1 MLSRC
6 RVAAWMWMGL
16 ATAGAW
22 AQPYPNK
29 PVLIVVPFAPGGA
42 TDVVTRVVAQRL
54 SELWS
59 QSIVVDNR
67 AGAGGNIGG
76 DIVAKAAPD
85 GYTVLM
91 TSGSIVTANQHIYK
105 RMPFDPARDLVA
117 ATNVASGPQ
126 IIAVNAAFSAKTLKE
141 LIDLA
146 RAKPRSL
153 TFGSAGIA
161 TQTHLAA
168 ENFAFAAGIDVTHI
182 PYKGEGPAL
191 IDLLAGQIQFVTP
204 NLSASIGFVQ
214 QGKIR
219 ALAVTSKER
228 AKQVPNVPTVAET
241 IPGFENL
248 GWFGFVVPTGTPK
261 TVIGKLHEDTVKV
274 LQSGDVRGRFE
285 QLGMVPVGN
294 TPEEFARAIR
304 EETARWA
311 KIVRERKLYVE

>member
-1 MLSRC
+1 MNIC
-6 RVAAWMWMGL
+6 RPMIWVTMALASGSAWTQ
-16 ATAGAW
+16 A
-22 AQPYPNK
+22 YPNK
-29 PVLIVVPFAPGGA
+29 PIRIVVPFAPGGA
-42 TDVVTRVVAQRL
+42 TDIVTRIVAQRL
-54 SELWS
+54 GDLWA

-76 DIVAKAAPD
+76 EIAAKAAPD

-91 TSGSIVTANQHIYK
+91 TSGSIITANQHIYK
-105 RMPFDPARDLVA
+105 RMPFDPARDLVGV
-117 ATNVASGPQ
+117 TNVASGPQ
-126 IIAVNAAFSAKTLKE
+126 IVAVNAAFAAKTLKE
-141 LIDLA
+141 LIELA
-146 RAKPRSL
+146 RAKPKSL

-168 ENFAFAAGIDVTHI
+168 ENFAFAAKIDITHI

-204 NLSASIGFVQ
+204 NLSAAIGFVQ

-228 AKQVPNVPTVAET
+228 AKQLSNVPTVAET

-248 GWFGFVVPTGTPK
+248 GWFGFVVPSGTPK
-261 TVIGKLHEDTVKV
+261 LVINKLYEDTVKV
-274 LQSGDVRGRFE
+274 LQSNEVRGRFE

-294 TPEEFARAIR
+294 SPEEFARAIR

-311 KIVRERKLYVE
+311 TIIRERKLYVE

>member
-1 MLSRC
+1 MNIC
-6 RVAAWMWMGL
+6 RPMIWVTMALASGSAWTQ
-16 ATAGAW
+16 A
-22 AQPYPNK
+22 YPNK
-29 PVLIVVPFAPGGA
+29 PIRIVVPFAPGGA
-42 TDVVTRVVAQRL
+42 TDIVTRIVAQRL
-54 SELWS
+54 GDLWA

-76 DIVAKAAPD
+76 EIAAKAAPD

-91 TSGSIVTANQHIYK
+91 TSGSIITANQHIYK
-105 RMPFDPARDLVA
+105 RMPFDPARDLVGV
-117 ATNVASGPQ
+117 TNVASGPQ
-126 IIAVNAAFSAKTLKE
+126 IVAVNAAFAAKTLKE
-141 LIDLA
+141 LIELA
-146 RAKPRSL
+146 RAKPKSL

-168 ENFAFAAGIDVTHI
+168 ENFAFAAKIDITHI

-204 NLSASIGFVQ
+204 NLSAAIGFVQ

-228 AKQVPNVPTVAET
+228 AKQLPSVPTVAET

-261 TVIGKLHEDTVKV
+261 PVINKLYEDTLKV
-274 LQSGDVRGRFE
+274 LQLSEVRGRFE

-294 TPEEFARAIR
+294 SPEQFAHAIR

-311 KIVRERKLYVE
+311 MIIRERKLYVE